1 MRVMALYGRDAE
13 RSELGTLLEAARAS
27 RGAVLVI
34 RGAAGAGKSAL
45 LDDAMARAEGMRVLR
60 PAGVKTE
67 AELAFAGLHQ
77 LVWPLRAFLGRLA
90 PKPATA
96 LLGALGLAEAT
107 SPQRFSIGAATLELL
122 AAAAE
127 ERPLLCLID
136 DAQWLDGPSAEAF
149 TFAARRLDAEAV
161 GFVFAT
167 RDGDSLAID
176 TAGFRELRLGS
187 LGPEAAEALLFDRG
201 GAQLKA
207 AVRARILEMAQG
219 NPLALLEL
227 PLSPGGEQ
235 LLGPFG
241 TPMPLTPALEDA
253 FLARARGL
261 SPASQRLLLLA
272 AADDTG
278 DRACVLGAAAAAG
291 HRRGRGR
298 GCRGGGPAARDRR
311 QGQLPPSAGPLG
323 GVCQRAV
330 LRTSHGPPGAGPHGR
345 PGPPG
350 LAPGGRPGRPRRHR
364 GRRARGQRAAR
375 PGAQRFRSGRRRPA
389 AGQLTDHRPAA
400 PGPAARRGS
409 RSRLAGR
416 TPGIQHAR
424 CCTTHVAPGCPKVSA
439 DMEYTQALIEI
450 AGATPADAY
459 AG

>member
-1 MRVMALYGRDAE
+1 MALYERDAE

-27 RGAVLVI
+27 RGAVLII

-45 LDDAMARAEGMRVLR
+45 LDDAAARAEGMRVLR

-77 LVWPLRAFLGRLA
+77 IVWPLRAFLGRLA

-107 SPQRFSIGAATLELL
+107 APQRFSIGAATLELL

-149 TFAARRLDAEAV
+149 TFAARRLDAEPV

-187 LGPEAAEALLFDRG
+187 LGPEAAEALLSDRG
-201 GAQLKA
+201 GAQVTA
-207 AVRARILEMAQG
+207 PVRARILEMAQG

-227 PLSPGGEQ
+227 PFSPGGEQ
-235 LLGPFG
+235 LPGPLG
-241 TPMPLTPALEDA
+241 TLIPLTPALEDA

-261 SPASQRLLLLA
+261 SPASQRLPLPTIPA
-272 AADDTG
+272 T
-278 DRACVLGAAAAAG
+278 
-291 HRRGRGR
+291 
-298 GCRGGGPAARDRR
+298 GPACSA
-311 QGQLPPSAGPLG
+311 LPPSWA
-323 GVCQRAV
+323 
-330 LRTSHGPPGAGPHGR
+330 S
-345 PGPPG
+345 
-350 LAPGGRPGRPRRHR
+350 GRPRPVSRAVPRRDHPLA
-364 GRRARGQRAAR
+364 GRRHPRSRVPPAAR
-375 PGAQRFRSGRRRPA
+375 PGGRRTGRGPPPA
-389 AGQLTDHRPAA
+389 VL
-400 PGPAARRGS
+400 GPA
-409 RSRLAGR
+409 
-416 TPGIQHAR
+416 
-424 CCTTHVAPGCPKVSA
+424 
-439 DMEYTQALIEI
+439 
-450 AGATPADAY
+450 
-459 AG
+459 